1 MESKEDILNKI
12 NEHEIEYFDDVSEE
26 FQNNEEIIYDL
37 IDEND
42 GEPLS
47 SFPEKSVLK
56 IRN

>member
-47 SFPEKSVLK
+47 SFPENELEA
-56 IRN
+56 